1 MNALT
6 LKQINAVRDLLKWDT
21 ESEDQDILSMLVN
34 DIKIPEEWAKLYVR
48 VRANFSKKQERGE

>member
-1 MNALT
+1 MKSNLT
-6 LKQINAVRDLLKWDT
+6 LRQINAVRDLLKWDT

-48 VRANFSKKQERGE
+48 VRANFQGKEIK